1 MTGARVTLP
10 STGVNDKG
18 FRYRSSVDT
27 DIRRTFARVKRER
40 AEALRDADTGQ
51 GRLDLGT
58 VVQLPARAAA
68 K

>member
-1 MTGARVTLP
+1 MSPPRLTMP
-10 STGVNDKG
+10 SLGVRDKG

-27 DIRRTFARVKRER
+27 DIRRTFAKARRER
-40 AEALRDADTGQ
+40 AEALRDAETGQ

-58 VVQLPARAAA
+58 VLLMPSRAS